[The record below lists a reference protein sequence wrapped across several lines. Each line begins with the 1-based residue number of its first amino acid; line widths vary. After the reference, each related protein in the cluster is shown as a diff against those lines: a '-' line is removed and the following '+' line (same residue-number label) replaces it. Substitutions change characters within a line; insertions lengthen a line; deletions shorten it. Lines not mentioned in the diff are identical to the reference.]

1 MKKQK
6 DNYKVIGR
14 GKAGWHAKTTNMS
27 SSGGSLET
35 YVEQAAENCLVYDAD
50 KTDYALFV
58 RLIVSGPMIDV
69 DLPPNTVDKFTERD
83 REAAKRMLPGLSGGF
98 EVIAKLAIDKE
109 KYSGLDSVSLDVYE
123 KLLRQLPGM
132 KIGRVVHGKVVWES
146 EEQSCTNT
154 K

>member
-1 MKKQK
+1 MKEKQK

-50 KTDYALFV
+50 KVDYALFV

-69 DLPPNTVDKFTERD
+69 DLPPNTVDRFTDRD
-83 REAAKRMLPGLSGGF
+83 RETIKNMLPGLSGGF
-98 EVIAKLAIDKE
+98 EKIAKRAIDDE
-109 KYSGLDSVSLDVYE
+109 TYGGLDTVSIDVYE
-123 KLLRQLPGM
+123 RLLRRLPGI
-132 KIGRVVHGKVVWES
+132 KIGRVVKGKVVWER
-146 EEQSCTNT
+146 EG
-154 K
+154 